1 MGHAPKARKPG
12 PKKLPVVELPAEL
25 VLDLDAF
32 RDAHYDASYSRVV
45 REALRFFIDSQ
56 IKAQPET
63 RRRFDKAKIR
73 LGQPTSQPSVV
84 RRVDFS
90 DRKS

>member
-1 MGHAPKARKPG
+1 MRPSSRTQAGSIPRSSPSLNYPPKG
-12 PKKLPVVELPAEL
+12 
-25 VLDLDAF
+25 LDLDAF

-56 IKAQPET
+56 IKAEPET

-84 RRVDFS
+84 RRVDSS